1 MRNAAPRDFKP
12 KIMKQD
18 LFAGPVPKNALQS
31 QPESFC
37 HLTKHPQSRIVF
49 DAFPQI
55 AINRT
60 RATHEFC
67 DH

>member
-37 HLTKHPQSRIVF
+37 HLTNTPNRGLCLMH
-49 DAFPQI
+49 FPRSQ
-55 AINRT
+55 
-60 RATHEFC
+60 
-67 DH
+67 